1 LDETDKKR
9 NNSLI
14 VSNRNKNIFNFDNNK
29 LINININNN
38 IYDSNGFKGHF
49 HSFQENKNNI
59 STSTVYSSVSNY
71 NNTTNRERDIH
82 KKILETSNPF
92 FKYSWLSNRIREKN
106 YVMNIKNKNLLTLSI
121 QKERKSLIIH
131 YLSMENKIDNI
142 MYNRLKTNRK
152 KKKKMN

>member
-1 LDETDKKR
+1 MDETDKKS

-14 VSNRNKNIFNFDNNK
+14 VSNRNKNLFNFDNNK
-29 LINININNN
+29 LININININNN

-92 FKYSWLSNRIREKN
+92 FKYSWLSNRISEKN
-106 YVMNIKNKNLLTLSI
+106 YVMNIKNKNLL
-121 QKERKSLIIH
+121 
-131 YLSMENKIDNI
+131 
-142 MYNRLKTNRK
+142 KTNRK